1 MILDLVCLVMS
12 RLCHVVKL
20 LCLVSPPDCCLT
32 FFQMLVRPFHKKVG
46 NSIYKQ
52 LYRRRV
58 ARKQFS
64 PRVKLECELCV
75 KCYCKSSV
83 LSKCVGLCVCVCLC
97 VYLCLCAYVSLS
109 VCLSLYISV
118 ESKCLL
124 HRKPKCLKETRRNTF
139 FLQAFDRSQ
148 ATKIWVAL
156 RPRLKELSQNK
167 QSENAKDKSSEPG
180 TQQVGFANQ

>member
-1 MILDLVCLVMS
+1 M
-12 RLCHVVKL
+12 
-20 LCLVSPPDCCLT
+20 
-32 FFQMLVRPFHKKVG
+32 
-46 NSIYKQ
+46 
-52 LYRRRV
+52 
-58 ARKQFS
+58 
-64 PRVKLECELCV
+64 
-75 KCYCKSSV
+75 
-83 LSKCVGLCVCVCLC
+83 GLCVCVCLC

>member
-1 MILDLVCLVMS
+1 M
-12 RLCHVVKL
+12 H
-20 LCLVSPPDCCLT
+20 
-32 FFQMLVRPFHKKVG
+32 
-46 NSIYKQ
+46 
-52 LYRRRV
+52 
-58 ARKQFS
+58 FS
-64 PRVKLECELCV
+64 PRVKLECELRG
-75 KCYCKSSV
+75 S
-83 LSKCVGLCVCVCLC
+83 
-97 VYLCLCAYVSLS
+97 LCACIYV
-109 VCLSLYISV
+109 CARMRLSLYVLLYKSLSK
-118 ESKCLL
+118 SKCLL